1 MVIADYLTILIVFM
15 CVSINRHS
23 IVFLL
28 AFTLNEYLFFN
39 SYTDFDYSIMT
50 AMVYVVIAEKSNSM
64 KLELQS
70 ALAIYSFMFW
80 LNALDYW
87 LTDTR
92 TYFYV
97 IFPYVIKFIDIYVIY
112 HLIHKEQGSDRFN
125 SAPFGSFN

>member
-1 MVIADYLTILIVFM
+1 MSADYLVM
-15 CVSINRHS
+15 CIMLFAVLFNRHA
-23 IVFLL
+23 IIFFLL
-28 AFTLNEYLFFN
+28 CFISELPFFLPTSPVYDTAFMATLFSL
-39 SYTDFDYSIMT
+39 
-50 AMVYVVIAEKSNSM
+50 VVFTVDRIKF
-64 KLELQS
+64 ELQM
-70 ALAIYSFMFW
+70 AISWYAIMFW
-80 LNALDYW
+80 LSSLDYW